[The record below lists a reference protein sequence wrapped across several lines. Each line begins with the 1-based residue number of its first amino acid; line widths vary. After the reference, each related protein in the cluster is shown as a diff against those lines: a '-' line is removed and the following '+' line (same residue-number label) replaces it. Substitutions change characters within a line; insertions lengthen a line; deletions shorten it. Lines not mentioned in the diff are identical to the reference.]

1 MRMNDC
7 MAETTHN
14 KKTPKR
20 RRRAAGP
27 SRRFRLPLLI
37 LVLVLAVVL
46 FTAYRDGTGLDV
58 LRRRL
63 NYGRAET
70 GQIRYSYDFS
80 AKNRFAAIGSR
91 LAVLSDVSVSL
102 LDDDGGEIWSA
113 PVNMSSP
120 AMAHG
125 GGKAA
130 AYDAGGTELYVLN
143 ESGPV
148 LHLTSEDGSAFLS
161 ATLNRKGML
170 AVTAEQPG
178 KKGSVSVYGS
188 DMTLLFGLTAS
199 QRFVVDA
206 YVTDDGQYLAA
217 VTLGQEEGVFVS
229 NIVLYDIT
237 QKDPIGNYDV
247 AGGLVLSA
255 GQVENSLAMVADTC
269 FTCASSS
276 GGVTAVYS
284 YGGSFLRDYDL
295 GGDGFAALLLNR
307 YQSGNVGRLVTVDG
321 AGQELGSLD
330 VREEVRDL
338 SAAGRYLAVLYTD
351 SLVVYN
357 EDLQVYASLRGVDAA
372 SGVVMRPD
380 GTALLL
386 SGASASLFL
395 P

>member
-1 MRMNDC
+1 
-7 MAETTHN
+7 MADTTD
-14 KKTPKR
+14 KKSILKGKR
-20 RRRAAGP
+20 RKKPSGP
-27 SRRFRLPLLI
+27 RRRFRLFLLV

-46 FTAYRDGTGLDV
+46 AAAYRDGTGLDV

-63 NYGRAET
+63 SYGRAET

-80 AKNRFAAIGSR
+80 AKNRFAALGSR
-91 LAVLSDVSVSL
+91 LAVLSDVSLSL
-102 LDDDGGEIWSA
+102 LDDNGGEIWSA
-113 PVNMSSP
+113 PVNMSAP

-130 AYDAGGTELYVLN
+130 AYDAGGTELYVLD

-178 KKGSVSVYGS
+178 KKGSVSVYGP

-237 QKDPIGNYDV
+237 QEDPTGNYSI

-255 GQVENSLAMVADTC
+255 GQLEDNLVMVADTC
-269 FTCASSS
+269 LTCASS
-276 GGVTAVYS
+276 GGEIAGTYS
-284 YGGSFLRDYDL
+284 YGGAFLRDYDL
-295 GGDGFAALLLNR
+295 GGGGFAVLLLNR
-307 YQSGNVGRLVTVDG
+307 YQSGNVGRLVTVDDS
-321 AGQELGSLD
+321 GQELGSLD
-330 VREEVRDL
+330 IREEIRDI

-357 EDLQVYASLRGVDAA
+357 DDLQVYASLRGVDAT
-372 SGVVMRPD
+372 SGVLMRED

-386 SGASASLFL
+386 SGDSARLFL